1 MAKRGK
7 FQTALEYT
15 TVRSVLTVLRALPI
29 SWSLKLG
36 KAMGRLAYLSAAE
49 LRRTGSINLALAFP
63 EKSEAERRNLLKG
76 CFDNLGRG
84 LGLFAHFGS
93 SNRDT
98 ILSVVDTSD
107 LDLRPL
113 EEAEQAGK
121 GVILFTGH
129 LGAWELTSFAF
140 SVLDHPFAFLVR
152 RLDNEKVEQ
161 LVDATRIR
169 FGNETID
176 KFSAGRL
183 MFKTL
188 RSGKVLGLLIDL
200 NTLDDEAIFVDFF
213 GVPASTTF
221 MVSKLALRTGS
232 PILPLFAPWDEKTGK
247 FKLILSPPVSM
258 QSTGNEEA
266 DVRRLTE
273 QLSLIVENYVR
284 AYPEQWLWIHK
295 RWKTRPPGLPAI
307 Y

>member
-7 FQTALEYT
+7 FQTGIEYA
-15 TVRSVLTVLRALPI
+15 TVRTVLTVLGILPI
-29 SWSLKLG
+29 SWSLAVG
-36 KAMGRLAYLSAAE
+36 KAMGRFAYLLATE

-63 EKSEAERRNLLKG
+63 EKSEAERRTLLQG

-84 LGLFAHFGS
+84 LGLFAHFCS
-93 SNRDT
+93 SDRET
-98 ILSVVDTSD
+98 IFSVVDTNE
-107 LDLRPL
+107 LDLGPYH
-113 EEAEQAGK
+113 EAEHAGK

-129 LGAWELTSFAF
+129 LGAWELTSFGLSA
-140 SVLDHPFAFLVR
+140 LDHPFGFLVR
-152 RLDNEKVEQ
+152 RLDNEKIEQ
-161 LVDATRIR
+161 LVDATRSR

-176 KFSAGRL
+176 KFAAGRL

-188 RSGKVLGLLIDL
+188 RAGKTLGLLIDL
-200 NTLDDEAIFVDFF
+200 NTLDEEAIFVDFF

-232 PILPLFAPWDEKTGK
+232 PIFPLFAPWDKATGK
-247 FKLILSPPVSM
+247 FKLILSPPVAVET
-258 QSTGNEEA
+258 TGDEEE

-273 QLSLIVENYVR
+273 NLSMIVENYVR
-284 AYPEQWLWIHK
+284 EYPEQWLWIHK
-295 RWKTRPPGLPAI
+295 RWKTRPPGAPAI

>member
-1 MAKRGK
+1 
-7 FQTALEYT
+7 
-15 TVRSVLTVLRALPI
+15 
-29 SWSLKLG
+29 
-36 KAMGRLAYLSAAE
+36 
-49 LRRTGSINLALAFP
+49 
-63 EKSEAERRNLLKG
+63 LKG

-84 LGLFAHFGS
+84 LGLFAHFYWS
-93 SNRDT
+93 DRKT
-98 ILSVVDTSD
+98 ILSAVDTGALNFD
-107 LDLRPL
+107 LLTK
-113 EEAEQAGK
+113 AEQEGK

-129 LGAWELTSFAF
+129 LGAWELTSFGF

-152 RLDNEKVEQ
+152 RLDNDKAEE

-188 RSGKVLGLLIDL
+188 RSGKILGLLTDL

-232 PILPLFAPWDEKTGK
+232 PILPLFAPWDKTTGK

-258 QSTGNEEA
+258 ESTGNEEQ

-273 QLSLIVENYVR
+273 KLSLIVENYIR
-284 AYPEQWLWIHK
+284 EYPEQWLWIHK
-295 RWKTRPPGLPAI
+295 RWKTRPPGEPPI

>member
-7 FQTALEYT
+7 FQTALEYA
-15 TVRSVLTVLRALPI
+15 TVRAVLAVLGILPI
-29 SWSLKLG
+29 SWSLAAG
-36 KAMGRLAYLSAAE
+36 KAMSRVAYLLAAE
-49 LRRTGSINLALAFP
+49 LRRTGTINLALAFP
-63 EKSEAERRNLLKG
+63 EKSDSERRILLKG

-84 LGLFAHFGS
+84 LGLFAHFCS
-93 SNRDT
+93 SDRKT
-98 ILSVVDTSD
+98 IFSVVDTTD
-107 LDLRPL
+107 LDIRPYH
-113 EEAEQAGK
+113 EAQQAGK

-129 LGAWELTSFAF
+129 LGAWELTSFGF
-140 SVLDHPFAFLVR
+140 SALEHPFAFLVR
-152 RLDNEKVEQ
+152 RLDNEMIEQ
-161 LVDATRIR
+161 VVDATRTR

-188 RSGKVLGLLIDL
+188 RSGKTLGLLIDL
-200 NTLDDEAIFVDFF
+200 NTLDEEAIFVDFF

-232 PILPLFAPWDEKTGK
+232 PILPLFAPWDNATGK
-247 FKLILSPPVSM
+247 FKLILSPPVAVET
-258 QSTGNEEA
+258 TGDEEE

-273 QLSLIVENYVR
+273 NLSMIVENYVR
-284 AYPEQWLWIHK
+284 QYPEQWLWIHK
-295 RWKTRPPGLPAI
+295 RWKTRPPGAPEI